1 MEKKM
6 INEVVEK
13 EIEPRKE
20 ECFVIAPFGGVD
32 SPVRDRTKKV
42 IEHIVEPAVEDKYVV
57 ITAEQIMEPGR
68 ITMQIIEK
76 IASAP
81 ILIADLTDNNANVY
95 YELSCRQA
103 LRLPAILIVHRDE
116 INNVAFDIRGLR
128 VITYDFDVD
137 NVEDTIKEL
146 KNHIQ
151 AVEKNNDKDEIT
163 DMHMEMN
170 KPKGPHNHTVLLE
183 ILLIANR
190 FRHELIEPYFE
201 PLIDPSESPKKR
213 IYRLKSAFSSVMR
226 ESARKQWLLKSTV
239 LPVFSEDLRD
249 EVKELF
255 NEVETIVGPLSN
267 AIKTENEDD
276 IKTQLTRWRKNNTKF
291 LQVWSKQYKKWV
303 DICLFETGGKR

>member
-1 MEKKM
+1 MV
-6 INEVVEK
+6 NEIVEK
-13 EIEPRKE
+13 GIEPRKE
-20 ECFVIAPFGGVD
+20 ECFVIAPLGGVD
-32 SPVRDRTKKV
+32 SQVRERTKKV
-42 IEHIVEPAVEDKYVV
+42 IEHLVKPAVKDKYEV
-57 ITAEQIMEPGR
+57 ITANQIMEPGR

-76 IASAP
+76 ISTAP

-103 LRLPAILIVHRDE
+103 LRLPAILIVQRDQ
-116 INNVAFDIRGLR
+116 IDNVAFDIKGLR
-128 VITYDFDVD
+128 VILYDFDVD
-137 NVEDTIKEL
+137 NVKDTIKEL

-170 KPKGPHNHTVLLE
+170 KPKGPHDHTVLLE

-201 PLIDPSESPKKR
+201 PLLDPSESPEKR

-239 LPVFSEDLRD
+239 LQVFSDRDLRD
-249 EVKELF
+249 EVTKLF
-255 NEVETIVGPLSN
+255 NEVETIVGPLSD
-267 AIKTENEDD
+267 AIETENEDD

-291 LQVWSKQYKKWV
+291 LQVWSEQYKKWV
-303 DICLFETGGKR
+303 DSCLSETGGKR